1 MDKQLTKVVDQLYD
15 LELKQNSDD
24 KVDFDEYEK
33 SIGDILSNYFA
44 GNTNK
49 DWVETLLEID
59 GLLVERIEREV
70 KIKLNKKDC

>member
-33 SIGDILSNYFA
+33 SINDILFNYFA
-44 GNTNK
+44 GNSNK

-59 GLLVERIEREV
+59 ELLVERIEREV

>member
-24 KVDFDEYEK
+24 KVDFDKYEK
-33 SIGDILSNYFA
+33 SISDILSNYFA
-44 GNTNK
+44 GNANK

-59 GLLVERIEREV
+59 ELLVERLERDA
-70 KIKLNKKDC
+70 K

>member
-24 KVDFDEYEK
+24 KVDFDKYEK
-33 SIGDILSNYFA
+33 SISDILSNYFA
-44 GNTNK
+44 GNVNK

-59 GLLVERIEREV
+59 ELLVERLERDD
-70 KIKLNKKDC
+70 KTKLNKKDC

>member
-24 KVDFDEYEK
+24 KVDFDKYEK
-33 SIGDILSNYFA
+33 SISDILCNYFA

-59 GLLVERIEREV
+59 ELLVERIEREV
-70 KIKLNKKDC
+70 KTKLNKKDC

>member
-24 KVDFDEYEK
+24 KVDFDKYEK
-33 SIGDILSNYFA
+33 SISDILSNYFA
-44 GNTNK
+44 GNSNK

-59 GLLVERIEREV
+59 ELLVERLERDA
-70 KIKLNKKDC
+70 K

>member
-24 KVDFDEYEK
+24 KVDFDKYEK
-33 SIGDILSNYFA
+33 SISDILSNYFA
-44 GNTNK
+44 GNSNK

-59 GLLVERIEREV
+59 ELLVERLERDT
-70 KIKLNKKDC
+70 K